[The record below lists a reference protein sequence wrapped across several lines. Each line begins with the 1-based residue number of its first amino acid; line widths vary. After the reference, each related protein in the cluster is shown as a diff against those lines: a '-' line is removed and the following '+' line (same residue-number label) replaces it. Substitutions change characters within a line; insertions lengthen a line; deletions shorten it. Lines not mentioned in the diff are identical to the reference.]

1 MVKTTLIRQEHTKKL
16 ANSHTQMKKRRR
28 RREELKKKRNLKK
41 KKPLKT
47 RVAKLQ
53 SENLG
58 EMQYNKN
65 LF

>member
-1 MVKTTLIRQEHTKKL
+1 MVNTTLIRQEHTKKL
-16 ANSHTQMKKRRR
+16 ANSHTRKKKRRR

-41 KKPLKT
+41 KTLKT

-53 SENLG
+53 SENWG